1 MNEYGEE
8 IDPTFLDMTDVSG
21 QSCFAFSIRFFL
33 AELVINSIRICLS
46 GILFKDILIR
56 RF

>member
-21 QSCFAFSIRFFL
+21 QSCFAFSIRFFF
-33 AELVINSIRICLS
+33 AELVINSTRICLS